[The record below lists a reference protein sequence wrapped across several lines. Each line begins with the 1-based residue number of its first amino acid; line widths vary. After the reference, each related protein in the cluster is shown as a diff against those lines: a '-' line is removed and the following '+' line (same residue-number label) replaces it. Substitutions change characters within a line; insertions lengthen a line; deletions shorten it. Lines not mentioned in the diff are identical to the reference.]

1 MSAGTQKDSFHTI
14 LSDTLGES
22 CNYEIVKSIHENL
35 NEMIEENKESLD
47 SFALDKKDMRR
58 LLSVSGVAEENLE
71 SFDKDY
77 DEAVGEKSTL
87 LVSNIA
93 STRKFNIKT
102 PEIVIN
108 VNPERARPGRNQRN
122 RR

>member
-47 SFALDKKDMRR
+47 SFALDKKDMAPSPIRKRR
-58 LLSVSGVAEENLE
+58 GGRKSGVL
-71 SFDKDY
+71 
-77 DEAVGEKSTL
+77 
-87 LVSNIA
+87 
-93 STRKFNIKT
+93 
-102 PEIVIN
+102 
-108 VNPERARPGRNQRN
+108 
-122 RR
+122 